1 MGLVGSLLPILSLI
15 AAAGFF
21 LLFLLAR
28 RRSRRDPA
36 RPVEPVADGGAM
48 ALAAVP
54 LGPLPILEPAAIFRQ
69 VLWDPAEV
77 APVWVRPLPEP
88 ESVAAET
95 TEPATE
101 LVEATAGA
109 EADASPAVSKPAKRT
124 RRPKAEGSTTRKAR
138 KAGGTTPT
146 A

>member
-1 MGLVGSLLPILSLI
+1 
-15 AAAGFF
+15 
-21 LLFLLAR
+21 
-28 RRSRRDPA
+28 
-36 RPVEPVADGGAM
+36 M

-54 LGPLPILEPAAIFRQ
+54 LGPLPVLEPAAIFRQ

-88 ESVAAET
+88 EPVAAET

-124 RRPKAEGSTTRKAR
+124 RRPKAEGSTTRKPR
-138 KAGGTTPT
+138 KAGGATPP